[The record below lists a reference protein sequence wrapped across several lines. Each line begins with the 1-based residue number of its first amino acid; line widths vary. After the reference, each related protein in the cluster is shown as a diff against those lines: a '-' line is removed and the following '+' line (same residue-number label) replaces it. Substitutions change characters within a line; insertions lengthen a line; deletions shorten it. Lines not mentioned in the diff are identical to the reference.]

1 MTNRRLLHTTDFL
14 IFAKSITLK
23 SFFHMIRGTRNRSKI
38 HEKSMQI
45 RCSKKGCKNHEKC
58 SKNASKMG
66 AKIYTN
72 PKKNAVQK
80 LVDFWDQFSATP
92 SAQDAG

>member
-1 MTNRRLLHTTDFL
+1 MLEK
-14 IFAKSITLK
+14 AMQKSWKML
-23 SFFHMIRGTRNRSKI
+23 
-38 HEKSMQI
+38 Q
-45 RCSKKGCKNHEKC
+45 
-58 SKNASKMG
+58 NASKMG

>member
-1 MTNRRLLHTTDFL
+1 MLVK
-14 IFAKSITLK
+14 A
-23 SFFHMIRGTRNRSKI
+23 
-38 HEKSMQI
+38 MQI
-45 RCSKKGCKNHEKC
+45 SWTMLQ
-58 SKNASKMG
+58 NASKMG

-92 SAQDAG
+92 NAQDAG